1 MSTLYRHG
9 HWVLGVEYWVLA
21 LGAHTNFPLLSEEGG
36 LRACADGVV
45 PPTSNCGTILRT
57 CPYDDH
63 AKRWTHCL
71 ASALRLRSYYWLSGP
86 PLLTHRC
93 GLHHPGH
100 STNDCPSSERRGKFS
115 ATRARVLTT
124 TKTSR
129 PANESRSFHTFS
141 STFFMAPSSVLTNST
156 GRVPSMLGMLLSAPA
171 SKSMRA
177 H

>member
-1 MSTLYRHG
+1 MSLDIAINYCR
-9 HWVLGVEYWVLA
+9 
-21 LGAHTNFPLLSEEGG
+21 TNFPLLSEEGG

-45 PPTSNCGTILRT
+45 PPTSNYGTILRT

-71 ASALRLRSYYWLSGP
+71 DSALRLRSYYWLSGP

-124 TKTSR
+124 TKTR
-129 PANESRSFHTFS
+129 
-141 STFFMAPSSVLTNST
+141 VLGIGDRYWGLGTNHCQLPT
-156 GRVPSMLGMLLSAPA
+156 AYC
-171 SKSMRA
+171 
-177 H
+177 

>member
-21 LGAHTNFPLLSEEGG
+21 LGARTNFPLLSEEGG

-45 PPTSNCGTILRT
+45 PPTSNYGTILPT

-129 PANESRSFHTFS
+129 PANEGRSFLHFTFS
-141 STFFMAPSSVLTNST
+141 VLRFCGSFVIRHWSFVI
-156 GRVPSMLGMLLSAPA
+156 G
-171 SKSMRA
+171 